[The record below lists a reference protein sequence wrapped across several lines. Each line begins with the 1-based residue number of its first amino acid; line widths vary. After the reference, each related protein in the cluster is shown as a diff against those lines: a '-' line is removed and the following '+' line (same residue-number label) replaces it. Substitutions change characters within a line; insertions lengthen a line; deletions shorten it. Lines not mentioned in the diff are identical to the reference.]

1 MKIVI
6 KDTYLKQIKK
16 CYKSVCNLYNKNKNV
31 AHLKTLKQV
40 LNHGLILKNLHRV
53 IKFSQKEWL
62 KLYIDMNT
70 RLRTEAKNDFGKD
83 FFKLLNNAVFGLIM
97 ENVRKSR
104 GIKLV
109 TTNKRR
115 SYLVSEPNYHTT
127 KCFSEN
133 LIAIKMKKIKVKMNK
148 SLCLGLSILE
158 ISKTLM
164 YTFWYDH
171 I

>member
-1 MKIVI
+1 
-6 KDTYLKQIKK
+6 
-16 CYKSVCNLYNKNKNV
+16 
-31 AHLKTLKQV
+31 
-40 LNHGLILKNLHRV
+40 
-53 IKFSQKEWL
+53 
-62 KLYIDMNT
+62 MNT

-115 SYLVSEPNYHTT
+115 IYLVSEPNYHTT

-133 LIAIKMKKIKVKMNK
+133 LVAIKMKKIKVKMNK
-148 SLCLGLSILE
+148 SLYLGLSILE